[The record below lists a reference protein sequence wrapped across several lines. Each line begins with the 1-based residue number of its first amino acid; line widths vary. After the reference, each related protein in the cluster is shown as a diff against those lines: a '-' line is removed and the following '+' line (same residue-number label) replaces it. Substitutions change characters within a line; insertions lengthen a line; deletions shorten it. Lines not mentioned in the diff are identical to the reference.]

1 MDLNKE
7 IYNLNNLIYKLFIIF
22 TCKYLWKE
30 ISNLKFKNIF
40 YKLKS
45 IFIERYY
52 AESIKIFI
60 KKKLR

>member
-7 IYNLNNLIYKLFIIF
+7 IYNLNNLIYKLFITL

-52 AESIKIFI
+52 AESI
-60 KKKLR
+60 